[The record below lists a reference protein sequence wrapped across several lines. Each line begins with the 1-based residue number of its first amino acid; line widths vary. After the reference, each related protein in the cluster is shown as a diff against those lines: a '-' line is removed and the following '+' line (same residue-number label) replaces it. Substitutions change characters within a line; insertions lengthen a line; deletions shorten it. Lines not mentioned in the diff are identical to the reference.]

1 MQLAFNPIKEKTVTP
16 RYKKVTSCAPLYF
29 LLQGNT
35 ESAFSIYN
43 EALKRAATEE
53 KLHALP
59 ILYIHFSRLKYIVG
73 IMCLS
78 VIKKLTICFDCYYKY
93 FDYDRNHSMFLS
105 F

>member
-1 MQLAFNPIKEKTVTP
+1 VL
-16 RYKKVTSCAPLYF
+16 LYVF
-29 LLQGNT
+29 LLQGNI

-43 EALKRAATEE
+43 EALKKAATEE

-78 VIKKLTICFDCYYKY
+78 VIKELAICFDCYYKY
-93 FDYDRNHSMFLS
+93 FDYDRNHSINVFVLLRTFIFLYLFLS
-105 F
+105 SRF